1 MASIPPST
9 WSSVPRNLAS
19 PSSASYADTP
29 SGAKIVLLPPK
40 KFKYCRALSASSS
53 EDGAS
58 SGETDVPDH
67 VRLAF
72 SKANA
77 YRKGKMFSTPREP
90 VNAPKPSM
98 ESDVEA
104 RGSGGSEP
112 DVPIAV
118 KLAMEKA
125 KENKKN
131 KQASVE
137 EPRDP
142 GEEDKSLRNSRK
154 GSVES
159 KLKKKDEL
167 KVSSKDFL
175 GLNFSEKKSY
185 RGKPPGLVTPV
196 GPLLEGD
203 VPEVEII
210 VGDVS
215 KFERTPQASS
225 SSEVIDRTGL
235 YKPKVS
241 TWGVFPRPN
250 NISKTFGGGR
260 VIEAG
265 GILETPEAKEAKEK
279 RSREL
284 ISAYKK
290 KMGLTVDVKT
300 RAECEKALKEGD
312 GLMDRGQL
320 RGALPYYEMVM
331 KNLIFQSELHGLAAL
346 QWSICQDSLSRL
358 EEEDEVEGE
367 EEEEERERK
376 WEGMVGNLKGGR
388 KKKENGEKEGEG
400 RKKKKN
406 GGRGM
411 EEEEEEGRGRRRNL
425 PWKLGWRGKGVA
437 GGLDRGRTEGSGG
450 FGVKCRGMRVRGGL
464 GDEMRV

>member
-9 WSSVPRNLAS
+9 WSSVPRTLAS
-19 PSSASYADTP
+19 PSSYADTS

-40 KFKYCRALSASSS
+40 RFKYCRALSASSS

-58 SGETDVPDH
+58 TGETEVPDH

-77 YRKGKMFSTPREP
+77 YRNGKMFSTPQVP
-90 VNAPKPSM
+90 VNAPKSSV
-98 ESDVEA
+98 ESDVQAE
-104 RGSGGSEP
+104 GSSGSVP

-131 KQASVE
+131 MQASVE

-142 GEEDKSLRNSRK
+142 GEEDKNLRNSRK
-154 GSVES
+154 GLVES

-167 KVSSKDFL
+167 KISSKDFL
-175 GLNFSEKKSY
+175 GLNFSEKKNY

-210 VGDVS
+210 VGDVT

-290 KMGLTVDVKT
+290 KMGFTVDVKT

-346 QWSICQDSLSRL
+346 QWSICQDSLSRPNEARIMYEKLKSHPNAEISKKARQFVFSFQAMEMMKVKDTSLPRKTGYEDYFEAFVEDKKANYIASSEKDERVL
-358 EEEDEVEGE
+358 EEVLPYLIFLLSP
-367 EEEEERERK
+367 
-376 WEGMVGNLKGGR
+376 MLVILFAVV
-388 KKKENGEKEGEG
+388 
-400 RKKKKN
+400 KN
-406 GGRGM
+406 
-411 EEEEEEGRGRRRNL
+411 
-425 PWKLGWRGKGVA
+425 
-437 GGLDRGRTEGSGG
+437 S
-450 FGVKCRGMRVRGGL
+450 F
-464 GDEMRV
+464 

>member
-346 QWSICQDSLSRL
+346 QWSICQDSLSRPNEARIMYEKLKSHPNAEISKKARQFVFSFQAMEMMKVKDTSLPRKTGYEDYFEAFVEDKKANYIASIEEKDDRVL
-358 EEEDEVEGE
+358 EQVLPYLIFLLSP
-367 EEEEERERK
+367 
-376 WEGMVGNLKGGR
+376 MLVILFAVV
-388 KKKENGEKEGEG
+388 
-400 RKKKKN
+400 KN
-406 GGRGM
+406 
-411 EEEEEEGRGRRRNL
+411 
-425 PWKLGWRGKGVA
+425 
-437 GGLDRGRTEGSGG
+437 S
-450 FGVKCRGMRVRGGL
+450 F
-464 GDEMRV
+464 